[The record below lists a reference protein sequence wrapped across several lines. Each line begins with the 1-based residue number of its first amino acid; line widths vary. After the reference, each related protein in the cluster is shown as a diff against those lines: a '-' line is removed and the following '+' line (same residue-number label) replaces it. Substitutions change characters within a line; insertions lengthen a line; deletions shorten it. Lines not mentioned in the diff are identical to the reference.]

1 MKLHI
6 TNNIYILYRLILL
19 TYFVYVLVY
28 LYTAE
33 ICISIYFI
41 FIHQNVFLLFL
52 SWNLKKIIERQVFL
66 SFSFKLTPLQ
76 EMTSYWKQQQVLAIH
91 HTSFIWNNGN
101 ITASNTCVFLTNWFN
116 REININTIH
125 VNLQFSCTV

>member
-1 MKLHI
+1 M
-6 TNNIYILYRLILL
+6 
-19 TYFVYVLVY
+19 YVLVH

-52 SWNLKKIIERQVFL
+52 SWNLKIIIERQVFL

-91 HTSFIWNNGN
+91 HTSFIWNNGI

-116 REININTIH
+116 RGIN
-125 VNLQFSCTV
+125 NLIKMFDNFWNLLTNEQFM